1 MIKIRIRA
9 FARFRE
15 IFGEE
20 TELSV
25 PDGTTL
31 AGALAE
37 FAARSPEGRG
47 ALYEPGGALH
57 RYVVLMKNGARI
69 GHASAGADV
78 LREGDELVV
87 YPPVAGG

>member
-1 MIKIRIRA
+1 MKIRIRA

-20 TELSV
+20 TELLV

-37 FAARSPEGRG
+37 FAALSPEGPG
-47 ALYEPGGALH
+47 ALYEQGGVLR

-69 GHASAGADV
+69 GHASADGEV
-78 LREGDELVV
+78 LREGDEVVV

>member
-1 MIKIRIRA
+1 MNIRIRA

-31 AGALAE
+31 AGALADL
-37 FAARSPEGRG
+37 AARSPEGLG
-47 ALYEPGGALH
+47 ALYEQDGVLH
-57 RYVVLMKNGARI
+57 RYVVLMKNGSRI
-69 GHASAGADV
+69 GHASADTEV
-78 LREGDELVV
+78 LREGDEVVV